1 MLPRSRAN
9 VVLLKVRSMDFY
21 YLHKLLRYPT
31 YASYCLIPNCRFT
44 DQLIAIL
51 DFDKVPHYTASTS
64 ESHAKVGVAVRPDAK
79 ATKGKPVTLMGSP
92 ALSRNCRSV

>member
-21 YLHKLLRYPT
+21 YLHKLLKEPYP
-31 YASYCLIPNCRFT
+31 CFLLPD
-44 DQLIAIL
+44 DQSPIHRSTHRIL